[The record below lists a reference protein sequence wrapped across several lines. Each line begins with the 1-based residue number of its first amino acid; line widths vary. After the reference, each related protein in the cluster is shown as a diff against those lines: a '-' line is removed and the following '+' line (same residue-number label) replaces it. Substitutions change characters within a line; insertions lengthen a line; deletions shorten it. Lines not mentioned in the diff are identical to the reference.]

1 MDKKSN
7 SNERKKYMEPLVRE
21 LIVIPATKDMYIFG
35 NKNRQLRVASY
46 SRVSTDFEEQ
56 LTSFH
61 AQKSYYTDLIMRTPE
76 WKLAGTYAD
85 EGISGASAE
94 KRPDFMK
101 MIRHCKKGK
110 IDLIITKSISRFARN
125 TLDSIKYVRKLKAMG
140 VGVLFEKENINT
152 LEENSEVILTILSSL
167 AQEELNSL
175 SLNVKMGKRMAM
187 QEGRAKFRYNNCY
200 AYRKGADGEP
210 EIIPEEAEII
220 KLIYKLYLN
229 GRGVTTIVSELNEK
243 KISSHSKDGIWRTS
257 TIQSILENERYC
269 GDMLLQKTFI
279 TDPISKKVRKNNGE
293 LPKYLIRNN
302 HPAIISRETYEEV
315 QTEKARRA
323 SKKKISEKS
332 VTQQSRYSGL
342 YALNE
347 ILICGE
353 CLTPYRRVVWTN
365 PKTKAKKA
373 VWRCINRI
381 DNGTKY
387 CKDSISVDETNLH
400 TAIMDAI
407 NTTRGSRQQVIPYF
421 IEQLRKTYQ
430 ELPTEKLDI
439 EQVEQRIEELKT
451 ATMALIQESILGN
464 SVGENESR
472 LRAMSDEIK
481 ALSDMI
487 NDYKNRKSETDIENK
502 LSSLEETLY
511 SEPDE
516 SNEYDDDLVRQLIDT
531 IKVMKNDKLIIT
543 FKCGIT
549 YEQTLQRTMR
559 RSNAA

>member
-1 MDKKSN
+1 
-7 SNERKKYMEPLVRE
+7 MEQFERE

-35 NKNRQLRVASY
+35 NRNRQLRVASY

-101 MIRHCKKGK
+101 MMRHCKKGK

-152 LEENSEVILTILSSL
+152 LEENSEVVLTILSSL

-175 SLNVKMGKRMAM
+175 SLNIKMGKRMAM
-187 QEGRAKFRYNNCY
+187 QEGRVKFNYTNIY

-220 KLIYKLYLN
+220 QLIYRLYLK
-229 GRGVTTIVSELNEK
+229 GMSAVAIIKELEK
-243 KISSHSKDGIWRTS
+243 RKINSHAKGGKWKDS
-257 TIQSILENERYC
+257 TIYSILENERYC
-269 GDMLLQKTFI
+269 GDVLLQKTFI
-279 TDPISKKVRKNNGE
+279 VDPISKKVRKNNGE

-302 HPAIISRETYEEV
+302 HPPVVSRELYDKV
-315 QTEKARRA
+315 QAERSRRNSKRKVSKQSTTE
-323 SKKKISEKS
+323 
-332 VTQQSRYSGL
+332 QSRYSGL

-353 CLTPYRRVVWTN
+353 CLTPYRRLVWHRRN
-365 PKTKAKKA
+365 GSKTP
-373 VWRCINRI
+373 VWRCISRI
-381 DNGTKY
+381 DHGTDY
-387 CKDSISVDETNLH
+387 CKESPTVDEESLH
-400 TAIMDAI
+400 QAIMDAI
-407 NTTRGSRQQVIPYF
+407 RATRGSRQQMIPYF

-430 ELPTEKLDI
+430 EQPTDKLDI
-439 EQVEQRIEELKT
+439 GEVESRIEELK
-451 ATMALIQESILGN
+451 ASTMALIQDSVLSN
-464 SVGENESR
+464 TVGENENR
-472 LRAMSDEIK
+472 LKIMSDEIR

-487 NDYKNRKSETDIENK
+487 TDYKNSQNNINIDSTIND
-502 LSSLEETLY
+502 LEETLY
-511 SEPDE
+511 SEPDQ
-516 SNEYDDDLVRQLIDT
+516 NDEYDDDLVRQLIDT
-531 IKVMKNDKLIIT
+531 IKVVGDDKLIFT
-543 FKCGIT
+543 FKCGIV
-549 YEQTLQRTMR
+549 YEQPIQLQVR
-559 RSNAA
+559 RLKKSA